1 MKSRIDACVERA
13 QQHAVGARVRGALPR
28 DDLLPPHRNDVQDL
42 DGLRDLLASSHQL
55 EDESEALTRAATAIR
70 RHTHA
75 AGVGIF
81 GWHASTPRLFASSG
95 AAGDTMARRS
105 IDIGQP
111 IRPERVGSWIEGA
124 VPIQYLGRII
134 GAVAM
139 RWNIDGPENVERAL
153 AFGAAA
159 AAVCAPL
166 VYVLLERQQCASA
179 PRDARSISSAS
190 ARQSRT

>member
-1 MKSRIDACVERA
+1 M
-13 QQHAVGARVRGALPR
+13 
-28 DDLLPPHRNDVQDL
+28 QDL
-42 DGLRDLLASSHQL
+42 DGLRDLLATSHQL

-75 AGVGIF
+75 VGVGIF
-81 GWHASTPRLFASSG
+81 GWHASAPRLFASSG
-95 AAGDTMARRS
+95 VAGETIARRS

-111 IRPERVGSWIEGA
+111 IRPERAGSCIEGA
-124 VPIQYLGRII
+124 VPIQYLGRIM

-139 RWNIDGPENVERAL
+139 RWNVDGPESVERAL

-166 VYVLLERQQCASA
+166 VYVLDRTPECASA
-179 PRDARSISSAS
+179 AARWRSISSAS
-190 ARQSRT
+190 AGQSKT